1 MLSLLPF
8 LLIGIPV
15 ALVMMWLTA
24 KMEAICIADP
34 SLLLCTMVLVFS
46 LALVPGTGALIAA
59 QCLVFPFTVKID
71 AQGLRYQLS
80 NGVKRCSLTLPMQG
94 CLISVCPVYSH
105 GDWGYAIHLRRSK
118 RGLSWPLLPAA
129 IIGPK

>member
-46 LALVPGTGALIAA
+46 LSSGSGHRCAH
-59 QCLVFPFTVKID
+59 CCTVLGFSIYCED
-71 AQGLRYQLS
+71 
-80 NGVKRCSLTLPMQG
+80 
-94 CLISVCPVYSH
+94 
-105 GDWGYAIHLRRSK
+105 
-118 RGLSWPLLPAA
+118 
-129 IIGPK
+129 